1 MLIMGI
7 SFSIITDNMMT
18 VTISINHLIIVY
30 VDYAN

>member
-18 VTISINHLIIVY
+18 VTISINRLIIVY
-30 VDYAN
+30 ADYAN